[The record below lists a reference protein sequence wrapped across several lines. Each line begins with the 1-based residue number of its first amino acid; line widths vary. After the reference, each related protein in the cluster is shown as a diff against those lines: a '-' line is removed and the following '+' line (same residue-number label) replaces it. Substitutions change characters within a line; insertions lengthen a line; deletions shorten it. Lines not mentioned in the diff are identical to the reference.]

1 MTRRPSWPSPRGGST
16 ARQLSALR
24 PRAPI
29 FAATSRVDTARRLL
43 LHWGVIPVHV
53 DAAENGEITGH
64 AIGQQ
69 LVALGLVAAGEA
81 AVFININPDL
91 GRADANYLRIERL

>member
-1 MTRRPSWPSPRGGST
+1 M
-16 ARQLSALR
+16 
-24 PRAPI
+24 
-29 FAATSRVDTARRLL
+29 
-43 LHWGVIPVHV
+43 IPVHV
-53 DAAENGEITGH
+53 DAAENGEITSH

-69 LVALGLVAAGEA
+69 LVAQGLVAAGEA